1 MSGVSPAERTLG
13 GLTARLTALGLAAF
27 VIVGPLLSLALWSL
41 AERWTY
47 PAAWPQRLGFRY
59 WSRMLTGDFLDPLK
73 TGLVIAVI
81 VTVAALCC
89 AVPLGYALARLTFPG
104 RTLVL
109 LAFLL
114 PQAFPQLPVFAAATR
129 EFYRWGL
136 AGTVTGVVL
145 VHLVGGLVFAV
156 WTMTAVFRSI
166 DPSLEE
172 AAHNLGAACASG
184 RPGQGAHL
192 QVTASLETVRGLMGA
207 SGGELE
213 FAGPVP
219 TATVQRL
226 ACDATITRVVLGTD
240 SAVVDVG
247 RARRLPSGATRKAL
261 QVRDRGCAWPNCD
274 RPASWTAAHH
284 VHHWAHGGATDLA
297 NLVLLCHR
305 HHWLV
310 HEGGWQLVREQDGA
324 LATIPPIPE
333 YRQSARS
340 PDQSAAA

>member
-1 MSGVSPAERTLG
+1 MSGASPAERTLG
-13 GLTARLTALGLAAF
+13 RLAARLIALGLAAF

-172 AAHNLGAACASG
+172 AAHNLGASTTRAFLTVSLPLAVPGIVASALLVFLYSLDEFTG
-184 RPGQGAHL
+184 TLLVGAPFVTTLPVYMYTASQGYEL
-192 QVTASLETVRGLMGA
+192 QIASVTA
-207 SGGELE
+207 
-213 FAGPVP
+213 
-219 TATVQRL
+219 
-226 ACDATITRVVLGTD
+226 
-240 SAVVDVG
+240 
-247 RARRLPSGATRKAL
+247 
-261 QVRDRGCAWPNCD
+261 
-274 RPASWTAAHH
+274 
-284 VHHWAHGGATDLA
+284 
-297 NLVLLCHR
+297 LVLM
-305 HHWLV
+305 V
-310 HEGGWQLVREQDGA
+310 PGA
-324 LATIPPIPE
+324 VLLLLLERALRAE
-333 YRQSARS
+333 YLTFFGQI
-340 PDQSAAA
+340 

>member
-1 MSGVSPAERTLG
+1 MSGASPAERTLG
-13 GLTARLTALGLAAF
+13 GLAARLIALGLAAF

-172 AAHNLGAACASG
+172 AAHNLGASTTRAFLTVSLPLAVPGIVASALLVFLYSLDEFTG
-184 RPGQGAHL
+184 TLLVGAPFVTTLPVYMYTASQGYEL
-192 QVTASLETVRGLMGA
+192 QIASVTA
-207 SGGELE
+207 
-213 FAGPVP
+213 
-219 TATVQRL
+219 
-226 ACDATITRVVLGTD
+226 
-240 SAVVDVG
+240 
-247 RARRLPSGATRKAL
+247 
-261 QVRDRGCAWPNCD
+261 
-274 RPASWTAAHH
+274 
-284 VHHWAHGGATDLA
+284 
-297 NLVLLCHR
+297 LVLM
-305 HHWLV
+305 V
-310 HEGGWQLVREQDGA
+310 PGA
-324 LATIPPIPE
+324 VLLLLLERALRAE
-333 YRQSARS
+333 YLTFFGQI
-340 PDQSAAA
+340 